1 VRLPHRF
8 PFRFVERGDQG
19 TARVLLSAN
28 DFWSRGTVPR
38 GAGLWIETMAQAAAL
53 TLTEPDSDEHP
64 DERVLAGVENLTLD
78 REPAAGVAVT
88 ISLRLEARFGAVARV
103 AATAADDEGPF
114 ARATLVLVRR

>member
-1 VRLPHRF
+1 MRLPHRF
-8 PFRFVERGDQG
+8 PFRFVDRGDDG

-28 DFWSRGTVPR
+28 DFWSRGAAAR

-53 TLTEPDSDEHP
+53 VLAEPASEEGP
-64 DERVLAGVENLTLD
+64 EGRVLAGVEDLTLD
-78 REPAAGVAVT
+78 REPVAGAAVT

-114 ARATLVLVRR
+114 ARAALLLVRR